1 MCTNH
6 DKIQENPI
14 TPETI
19 ALLNSF
25 GFVGPKGNQPEFC
38 NVEGVMT
45 AYLKK
50 GRFGIQAQPGAE
62 GGKPYNI
69 YDLSYVPTVQCIQGE
84 AINPRS
90 GYRGP
95 VLRLQVVQL
104 FEEDLP
110 KVPLFC
116 DQLLKAGQAFAS

>member
-62 GGKPYNI
+62 GGKPYISMTWATSQRFNASRVRQSI
-69 YDLSYVPTVQCIQGE
+69 LAPATE
-84 AINPRS
+84 A
-90 GYRGP
+90 
-95 VLRLQVVQL
+95 Q
-104 FEEDLP
+104 F
-110 KVPLFC
+110 
-116 DQLLKAGQAFAS
+116 